1 MDVPRMAM
9 NLWSSGLL
17 HATTWLAQQD
27 VPVGGGA
34 PAPSGGGGA
43 MAPAAAATSTPQW
56 LNIALFGGMFAV
68 FYFLVMRPQSQRAKK
83 HKAFLDEIKVGSRV
97 VTAGG
102 LFGKL
107 VDIQGNEAKIEI
119 ADRVVI
125 KILKSQIAGLEANA
139 AEAVANQNAR

>member
-1 MDVPRMAM
+1 M
-9 NLWSSGLL
+9 NLWSTGLL
-17 HATTWLAQQD
+17 RATTWLAQQD
-27 VPVGGGA
+27 VPVGGGPVA
-34 PAPSGGGGA
+34 PAGGGP
-43 MAPAAAATSTPQW
+43 APAAAQSTPAW
-56 LNIALFGGMFAV
+56 ANIALIGGFFAV
-68 FYFLVMRPQSQRAKK
+68 FYFLVLRPQSQRAKK

-97 VTAGG
+97 VTTGG

-139 AEAVANQNAR
+139 AEAVANLNAR